1 MMNKHDKQRH
11 PSQKQKHR
19 NKQRHFQKDRLAKK
33 IDSKKSVADNDQI
46 PILSF
51 LRQNMDTKQNL
62 TSRPGSSSTPTTP
75 QVHRRS
81 KTVNSKISRSEENS
95 KVQTSQVRSG
105 WERPSSSRQSSP
117 SPSPLASG
125 SQYQKQKSYTNR
137 KSSTSHTE
145 MLKSLYVGDSRVSS
159 PPQSNIDKA
168 PQRKP
173 LERKGFPKRVVED
186 EVLRRQQ
193 SSLSSSG
200 RIHKHI
206 GSPFQRNSKPVNKN
220 IVKAAPSKV
229 NFAFET
235 SLNDIDLNLLTRA
248 RASSGGTPTSKGSA
262 AVPAA
267 PKTKN
272 KTDSQISKIPNE
284 IQNSNKSRISKA
296 NSPIQRT
303 TTTSTIPS
311 ETKEL
316 SNMLSS
322 RLKRRNVLFDKKSS
336 VNSENN
342 DKTGTSVKVES
353 SHVEIIGSK
362 PSHTHTSFME
372 LPSIQAT
379 IADLAKT
386 SSLVKENS
394 VQVEVD
400 RNLIGPERSRKNEKE
415 LQDLEAKT
423 SSPAKESL
431 ASSPVGT
438 PERKVPQLDLT
449 SPSIDSIPAVT
460 EKMDLKE
467 VPSPRHPSS
476 AGQAVQ
482 RSESSQ
488 ISDVI
493 QQAEGADSGTHHE
506 TQVESSEQNI
516 SKIIEKNDNPQ
527 ETFDSGTFHHVNEK
541 QSTEEP
547 AKLLALSDTS
557 SETSSDSSSSG
568 HYVGDFQLLNTM
580 KARMVGPKV
589 AKWKAFNKSKFKDLM
604 RYLIAE
610 HTPLAARSDVSCS
623 NDICNIRNYE
633 SVEVHHLQK
642 LPPRLRYLELES
654 PSNNFISKP
663 LRANNRVEKLR
674 KDELYNGS
682 KQKRR
687 TRGSAPDL
695 EGNKKPLIERQIEDG
710 SVSEKTPQEP
720 TTSVPGETDVNEKVL
735 EPIEDIEMLPAFIP
749 SSNRLELDP
758 NALSAHAL
766 PSSVISVKKQP
777 SPTTVNNFPASFENG
792 LQPDNAQPSTEME
805 AAEGNS
811 TKGKDELYFDPEKC
825 EDVTLFRKEYLALR
839 ASISKDNTRSSSLVN
854 EDLNKTEVI
863 QNLTSE
869 IIQSEMKIASLVG
882 INHQLRE
889 KLEEL
894 EKIQAKLVQEL
905 DTVLLESK
913 GSFSAGTAKE
923 AEVNNKDKTESIN
936 NEQAPEKSL
945 TAAHGKLISK
955 IEKDLVEIEALNKN
969 VTERLFE
976 IKRIKD
982 REVENHPIIKQL
994 RDTLEGERAHF
1005 QSQLALE
1012 KQKVSNLK
1020 AALLSR
1026 RGKNDINEEVKPA
1039 APLDGKKLEELQAE
1053 LSNTRL
1059 YARAQHNAAK
1069 HLQTECST
1077 YRNLLSET
1085 KHKYNELNSKVALA
1099 SKQCVQLR
1107 NTNAH
1112 LRNKLESLEGVISKI
1127 SSSNTTSKL
1136 KPSSYDGRNTQR
1148 STSGDSEAQQS
1159 LLNPGQHEQN
1169 GPTKLPKSNGAFAY
1183 IDENE
1188 ILTKDILN
1196 DEVRKLNM
1204 TVVDLQRRIKTLT
1217 ELETNVGPLSVFCEK
1232 EKLSIRDVVDRLHWI
1247 KRLESTIAKMANEK
1261 ADMTA
1266 KVKDLETA
1274 LNQSKEK
1281 VNRYEEHLSKS
1292 QKVDKPR
1299 PNGEDPV
1306 ALKETIVRLLKERKK
1321 LTAILK
1327 NQAESKDR
1335 DPN

>member
-19 NKQRHFQKDRLAKK
+19 NKQRHFQKDRLGKK
-33 IDSKKSVADNDQI
+33 IDSKKSEADNDQI

-75 QVHRRS
+75 QVYRRS
-81 KTVNSKISRSEENS
+81 KTVNSKTSRSEENS
-95 KVQTSQVRSG
+95 KVRTSQVRSG
-105 WERPSSSRQSSP
+105 WDRPFSSRQPSP
-117 SPSPLASG
+117 SPSPAASG

-145 MLKSLYVGDSRVSS
+145 MLKSLYVGDSKVSS

-173 LERKGFPKRVVED
+173 LERTGLSKRVVED

-206 GSPFQRNSKPVNKN
+206 ESPFQRNSKPVSKS
-220 IVKAAPSKV
+220 IVKAPNKV

-272 KTDSQISKIPNE
+272 KTDSQVSKIANE

-303 TTTSTIPS
+303 TTTTSNIPS
-311 ETKEL
+311 EAKEL
-316 SNMLSS
+316 YNMLSS
-322 RLKRRNVLFDKKSS
+322 RLKRRNVLFDKKGTI
-336 VNSENN
+336 NSENN
-342 DKTGTSVKVES
+342 DKTGASVKVES

-362 PSHTHTSFME
+362 RDHTHTSFME
-372 LPSIQAT
+372 LPSMQAT

-386 SSLVKENS
+386 TSLVKENS
-394 VQVEVD
+394 AQIEVD

-415 LQDLEAKT
+415 FQDLETRT

-431 ASSPVGT
+431 ASPSADT

-449 SPSIDSIPAVT
+449 SPSFDSTPGVT

-467 VPSPRHPSS
+467 VPSPEYPSS

-482 RSESSQ
+482 QSESSQ
-488 ISDVI
+488 ISHVI
-493 QQAEGADSGTHHE
+493 QQAEGADSGSHHGI
-506 TQVESSEQNI
+506 QVESSELNI
-516 SKIIEKNDNPQ
+516 PTIFEKKDNPQ
-527 ETFDSGTFHHVNEK
+527 AASASGTFHHVDEK
-541 QSTEEP
+541 QSTEET

-557 SETSSDSSSSG
+557 SETSSDGSSSG

-604 RYLIAE
+604 KYLIAE

-687 TRGSAPDL
+687 TRGSAPDS
-695 EGNKKPLIERQIEDG
+695 EGSKKPLIERQIEDG
-710 SVSEKTPQEP
+710 NVSEKTPQEP
-720 TTSVPGETDVNEKVL
+720 TTSIPGETDVNEKVL
-735 EPIEDIEMLPAFIP
+735 EPIEDIEMLPTFIS
-749 SSNRLELDP
+749 SSNRLEPDA
-758 NALSAHAL
+758 NTLSAHAL
-766 PSSVISVKKQP
+766 PSSVIGVKKQP
-777 SPTTVNNFPASFENG
+777 SLTTVNKFPASFENG
-792 LQPDNAQPSTEME
+792 LQPDNAQASTEIE
-805 AAEGNS
+805 TNEGNS
-811 TKGKDELYFDPEKC
+811 KKGKDELHFDPEKC
-825 EDVTLFRKEYLALR
+825 EDVTQFRKEYLALR
-839 ASISKDNTRSSSLVN
+839 ASISKDDTCSSSLVN

-936 NEQAPEKSL
+936 NEQAREKSL

-955 IEKDLVEIEALNKN
+955 VEKDLVEIEALNKN

-1005 QSQLALE
+1005 ESQLALE

-1026 RGKNDINEEVKPA
+1026 HGKNDINEEVKPA

-1053 LSNTRL
+1053 LSSTRL

-1077 YRNLLSET
+1077 YRNLLSEK

-1099 SKQCVQLR
+1099 SKQCAQLR
-1107 NTNAH
+1107 STNAH
-1112 LRNKLESLEGVISKI
+1112 LRNKLQSLEDVVSKI
-1127 SSSNTTSKL
+1127 SSNTKSKL
-1136 KPSSYDGRNTQR
+1136 KPSSYNSQNTQR
-1148 STSGDSEAQQS
+1148 SISGGSEVQQS
-1159 LLNPGQHEQN
+1159 SLTPAQYEQN
-1169 GPTKLPKSNGAFAY
+1169 APKKLPKSNGAITY

-1204 TVVDLQRRIKTLT
+1204 TVLDLQRRIKTLT
-1217 ELETNVGPLSVFCEK
+1217 KLETNVGPLSVFCEK

-1274 LNQSKEK
+1274 LSQSKEK
-1281 VNRYEEHLSKS
+1281 VDRYEEYSSKS

-1327 NQAESKDR
+1327 NQAESKER